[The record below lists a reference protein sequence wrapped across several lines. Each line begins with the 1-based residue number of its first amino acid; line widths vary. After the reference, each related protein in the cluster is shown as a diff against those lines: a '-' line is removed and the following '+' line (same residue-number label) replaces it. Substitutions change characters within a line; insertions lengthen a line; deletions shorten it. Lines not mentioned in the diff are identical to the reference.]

1 MCKLVSPFV
10 LSPIALNLTNCLDRE
25 DIELE
30 LSLQI
35 TPVGDTTARE
45 ISAASQEV
53 RDAIERLAGVE
64 RIEPQRV
71 SAPDRA
77 KGGLVA
83 ALGGFAVSL
92 VPDVL
97 KAVLQA
103 LQTVLSRQPAG
114 TKVSIKTK
122 DGEFSFE
129 FDPKKISLREL
140 VNAAERLRRAAP
152 SV

>member
-10 LSPIALNLTNCLDRE
+10 LSPIALNLPNCLDRE

-53 RDAIERLAGVE
+53 RDVLERLAGVE
-64 RIEPQRV
+64 RIEPQHLP
-71 SAPDRA
+71 APDRA
-77 KGGLVA
+77 KGGLVE

-97 KAVLQA
+97 KAVFQA

-114 TKVSIKTK
+114 TKVLIKTK

-129 FDPKKISLREL
+129 FDPKKISLPEL
-140 VNAAERLRRAAP
+140 VNAAERLRMAP
-152 SV
+152 PPA

>member
-1 MCKLVSPFV
+1 
-10 LSPIALNLTNCLDRE
+10 
-25 DIELE
+25 LE

-53 RDAIERLAGVE
+53 RDVLERLAGVE
-64 RIEPQRV
+64 RIEPQHV
-71 SAPDRA
+71 LAPDRA
-77 KGGLVA
+77 KGGLVD

-97 KAVLQA
+97 KAVFQA

-140 VNAAERLRRAAP
+140 VNAAERLRTAP
-152 SV
+152 PPA

>member
-1 MCKLVSPFV
+1 
-10 LSPIALNLTNCLDRE
+10 
-25 DIELE
+25 LE

-35 TPVGDTTARE
+35 TAVGDTTARE

-53 RDAIERLAGVE
+53 RKVLERLAGVE
-64 RIEPQRV
+64 RIEPQGV
-71 SAPDRA
+71 PSPDHT
-77 KGGLVA
+77 KGGLVE
-83 ALGGFAVSL
+83 ALGGFAISL

-97 KAVLQA
+97 KGVFQA
-103 LQTVLSRQPAG
+103 LQTVLSRQPAA

-122 DGEFSFE
+122 DGEISFE

-140 VNAAERLRRAAP
+140 VNAADRLRAVPP

>member
-1 MCKLVSPFV
+1 M
-10 LSPIALNLTNCLDRE
+10 
-25 DIELE
+25 E

-53 RDAIERLAGVE
+53 RDVLERLAGVE
-64 RIEPQRV
+64 RIEPQHV
-71 SAPDRA
+71 LAPDRA
-77 KGGLVA
+77 KGGLVD

-97 KAVLQA
+97 KAVFQA

-140 VNAAERLRRAAP
+140 VNAAERLRTAP
-152 SV
+152 PPA